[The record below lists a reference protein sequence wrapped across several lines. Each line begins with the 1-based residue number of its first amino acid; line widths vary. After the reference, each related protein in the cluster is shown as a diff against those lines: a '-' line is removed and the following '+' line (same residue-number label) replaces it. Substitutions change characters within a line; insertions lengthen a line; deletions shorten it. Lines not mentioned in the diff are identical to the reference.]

1 MSKKSG
7 MGKFVLGA
15 LAGIGIGALLSPKT
29 GKENRETLVKQLNV
43 LKERVSEI
51 DTKEVKKNFED
62 KILEIQDSLED
73 LDKEKA
79 LDIAQKQAKNIKK
92 KADEL
97 YELAKEKGTPYVKD
111 ASEKVREKA
120 TEVTKEVLARLEKT
134 EKKEK

>member
-1 MSKKSG
+1 MSKRG
-7 MGKFVLGA
+7 LGKFLLGGA
-15 LAGIGIGALLSPKT
+15 IGIGLGALLSPKT
-29 GKENRETLVKQLNV
+29 GKENREALVKQLNV
-43 LKERVSEI
+43 LKTRVSEI

-62 KILEIQDSLED
+62 KIYEIQDALED
-73 LDKEKA
+73 FDKEKA

-97 YELAKEKGTPYVKD
+97 YDLAKEKGTPYVKD

-120 TEVTKEVLARLEKT
+120 TEVTKEVLAKLEKN